1 MNEKEN
7 RKSQIGKK
15 AVKKVV
21 KGLKQTHIPARKT
34 LEQHDREIFKDLC
47 KTLSLGGEV
56 GLCDV

>member
-34 LEQHDREIFKDLC
+34 LEQHDRVCMCSHCYIYMM
-47 KTLSLGGEV
+47 V
-56 GLCDV
+56 I